1 MLTQQNTQQ
10 LSKQGMADASSSDA
24 SPLPIPEDMTEQQ
37 IPESVE
43 NETTVLGAINQAEPL
58 ERDFDGLDLLPELA
72 ENPAQSLDE
81 VFVSASEE
89 TRVVIE
95 DENTAEEEDVDMP
108 SEVGQTGSDLERTL
122 AYQDGR
128 SQPAAAV
135 GQGDPAN
142 AHTDEPG
149 PDGTARV
156 AALDDTQLR
165 PYAIDPH
172 PDGGAAS
179 ALRED
184 DDLAYGL
191 SQETHERPVSRIG
204 RIITIIV
211 AGLLVAIVAYAIT
224 SIILYGGLRL
234 PSSSPIPAAQSS
246 NTNNASK
253 ADSQESVSVEEAASQ
268 EDWQQPDE
276 GGTTSDESTSTVEY
290 EGQTEPE
297 ADTWT
302 DEGDATASAD
312 TATVETSETETPVD
326 GGGEEAGSTDQGAE
340 ADVSSEE
347 PAADVP
353 STSDESVSE

>member
-10 LSKQGMADASSSDA
+10 LSKQGMADASSNDA
-24 SPLPIPEDMTEQQ
+24 SPMPIPEDMTELLT
-37 IPESVE
+37 PEPID
-43 NETTVLGAINQAEPL
+43 NETAVLEALDQAEPL
-58 ERDFDGLDLLPELA
+58 ERDFEGLDLLPELA

-81 VFVSASEE
+81 VFAAPEE
-89 TRVVIE
+89 TQVVIE
-95 DENTAEEEDVDMP
+95 DENPAEEEDIDTL
-108 SEVGQTGSDLERTL
+108 SEVGQTGGDLERTL

-128 SQPAAAV
+128 SQQAASV
-135 GQGDPAN
+135 SQGEPAN
-142 AHTDEPG
+142 APSDESG

-165 PYAIDPH
+165 PYAIGPH
-172 PDGGAAS
+172 PDGSAAS

-211 AGLLVAIVAYAIT
+211 AGLLVAIIAYAIT

-234 PSSSPIPAAQSS
+234 PSSSPTPAAQT
-246 NTNNASK
+246 TNAGNAG
-253 ADSQESVSVEEAASQ
+253 SQESMPMEEEQAASQ
-268 EDWQQPDE
+268 EEWQQPDE
-276 GGTTSDESTSTVEY
+276 GNTTPEESTSTVEN

-302 DEGDATASAD
+302 DEGDATIPADATTDEASE
-312 TATVETSETETPVD
+312 VETPAD
-326 GGGEEAGSTDQGAE
+326 GGSEGAGSTDQATEGGA
-340 ADVSSEE
+340 SSEE

-353 STSDESVSE
+353 SASDEGVSE